1 MDITNGAATSHSS
14 SSSSSSTHTFDMLM
28 NNKTQEIMK
37 IYEEKVNKTNNKKM
51 TADPSKL
58 DFQSKKLI
66 HQINAAFDKK
76 LKSSAAYKRKCDE
89 ELSKSTPHQ

>member
-1 MDITNGAATSHSS
+1 
-14 SSSSSSTHTFDMLM
+14 
-28 NNKTQEIMK
+28 MK
-37 IYEEKVNKTNNKKM
+37 RKLTRQIKKKM

-76 LKSSAAYKRKCDE
+76 LKGSAAYKRKCDE
-89 ELSKSTPHQ
+89 ELSNSTPHQ

>member
-1 MDITNGAATSHSS
+1 MDTTNGAAT
-14 SSSSSSTHTFDMLM
+14 SSSSTHTFDMLM

-37 IYEEKVNKTNNKKM
+37 IYEDKVNKTNNKKL

-58 DFQSKKLI
+58 DFHSKKLI

-76 LKSSAAYKRKCDE
+76 LKGSAAYKRKCEE
-89 ELSKSTPHQ
+89 ELSNSTPHQ

>member
-1 MDITNGAATSHSS
+1 MDTTNGAATCN
-14 SSSSSSTHTFDMLM
+14 SSSSTHTFDMLM

-58 DFQSKKLI
+58 DFHSKKLI

-76 LKSSAAYKRKCDE
+76 LKGSAAYKRKCE
-89 ELSKSTPHQ
+89 KELSNTTPDQ